1 MIIKKESK
9 IISYKMWW
17 WWGLGLLTVAPPIFT
32 GDDSF
37 FKLHIVFNFSELKF
51 RANLF
56 RIKIYGY
63 FIWVQIFQISL
74 CSRNKLRKALESML
88 IAEKAINM
96 FVLNG
101 AIAKRWLCC
110 TMHGLVDIC
119 LHPCFLSMYLIGYI

>member
-1 MIIKKESK
+1 
-9 IISYKMWW
+9 MWW

-63 FIWVQIFQISL
+63 FIWV
-74 CSRNKLRKALESML
+74 
-88 IAEKAINM
+88 
-96 FVLNG
+96 
-101 AIAKRWLCC
+101 
-110 TMHGLVDIC
+110 
-119 LHPCFLSMYLIGYI
+119 

>member
-1 MIIKKESK
+1 MDWVYSQWQIGDKIYLSKIYKINDNKKIQQSK

-63 FIWVQIFQISL
+63 FIWV
-74 CSRNKLRKALESML
+74 
-88 IAEKAINM
+88 
-96 FVLNG
+96 
-101 AIAKRWLCC
+101 
-110 TMHGLVDIC
+110 
-119 LHPCFLSMYLIGYI
+119 